1 MEDLNMPAEEKTKII
16 VLDDGETYSL
26 EGYVVT
32 VTDKELDEIESGMK
46 VSHVIGWDRLLA
58 GTVDGTLFS

>member
-1 MEDLNMPAEEKTKII
+1 
-16 VLDDGETYSL
+16 
-26 EGYVVT
+26 

>member
-1 MEDLNMPAEEKTKII
+1 MTETKERPNRIV
-16 VLDDGETYSL
+16 VLDDGETYSV

-32 VTDKELDEIESGMK
+32 VTDEELDEIESGMK

-58 GTVDGTLFS
+58 GVVNKFS